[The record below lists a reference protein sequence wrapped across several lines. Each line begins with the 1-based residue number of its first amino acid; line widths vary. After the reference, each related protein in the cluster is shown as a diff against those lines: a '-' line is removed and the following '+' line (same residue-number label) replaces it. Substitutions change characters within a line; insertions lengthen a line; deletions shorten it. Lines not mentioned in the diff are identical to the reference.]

1 MNNFDLRDDTFRQ
14 LSQFIYEK
22 SGIHIP
28 ESKKYLIENRLTRVI
43 QESRLNGFED
53 YLYLVKYS
61 SNGNELARLYDA
73 ITTNETYFFR
83 EPHHFDALTGEVIP
97 RILKE
102 RNRGVIIWSCACSTG
117 EEPYTVAMLLR
128 EKMPNVRAEITGSDI
143 SPTVLEAAKR
153 GLYNS
158 YSVRSAPEAYLRKYF
173 KKRGEDS
180 YELDTA
186 IRAHVRFRNFNL
198 MEKGRSALS
207 TAADIIFCRNV
218 LIYFDEKSK
227 QKAVSRLYDSLR
239 PGGYLFMGS
248 SESLHNVTRAFRPV
262 SINRT
267 VVYQRV

>member
-1 MNNFDLRDDTFRQ
+1 MNNFSLRDDTFRQ

-22 SGIHIP
+22 SGIYIP
-28 ESKKYLIENRLTRVI
+28 ENKKYLVENRLTRVI

-61 SNGNELARLYDA
+61 SNGNELTRLFDA

-83 EPHHFDALTGEVIP
+83 EPHHFDVLAAEVIP

-102 RNRGVIIWSCACSTG
+102 RNRGVSIWSCACSTG
-117 EEPYTVAMLLR
+117 EEPFTAAMLLR
-128 EKMPNVRAEITGSDI
+128 EKMPNVYAEITGSDI
-143 SPTVLEAAKR
+143 SPAVLEVAKK
-153 GLYNS
+153 GIYNS
-158 YSVRSAPEAYLRKYF
+158 YSVRNAPEPYLRKYF
-173 KKRGEDS
+173 KKRSEDS
-180 YELDTA
+180 YELDPA
-186 IRAHVRFRNFNL
+186 IRTQVRFRNSNL
-198 MEKGRSALS
+198 LDRKRPALS
-207 TAADIIFCRNV
+207 AAADIIFCRNA

-227 QKAVSRLYDSLR
+227 QKAVSGLYDSLR